1 MRVWPMMAFQIILV
15 LGLMML
21 LHPLDVAKYQP
32 LLPGLL
38 TFTSSYGEW
47 VGLSPA
53 VLWTLRAEFWFYV
66 LFAAAFYFTGLRH
79 LSGLILVAIILS
91 WIAKFWLGHIGSLP
105 FGFQPAVHTLVTR
118 PTDVRRALRLHH
130 RDVAVM
136 AALFA
141 TPCVAVGA
149 AILHAG
155 CRDRAG
161 GHGGDRYLFGLGRRC
176 RTLRRADHS
185 RHVQTAPCTAA

>member
-1 MRVWPMMAFQIILV
+1 MMAFQIILV

-91 WIAKFWLGHIGSLP
+91 GIAKFWLGHIGSLP

-161 GHGGDRYLFGLGRRC
+161 GQGGDRYLFGLGRRC